1 MLKNKDYIPNIIEFF
16 GLDLRLYGNK
26 MIGCCPVH
34 KGDNKT
40 AFNLW
45 PRSGF
50 WVCRSHNCHEVFD
63 KTFDGLLKGLYA
75 ANYKNWD
82 GGASIDISDKE
93 IDTFYNQII
102 KGNAPTPISIQ
113 PTIIKK
119 TKQFKPLTIDYFLR
133 NLIYPC
139 PFFSK
144 KFSEK
149 IIRDFKIGY
158 CNNPRYPMFGRSVV
172 PIIEMNKVI
181 GYQGRSV
188 FEQCKKCSGYHHPN
202 SMCGEFFEGKW
213 KFNPGFHSN
222 NHLFNYTNVAV
233 VQPKTIFLTESV
245 GNVFRLIEFGIPNA
259 LATFGARFSPYQE
272 DKVRILQPERIV
284 YIKDKGPAGDKI
296 SDLIK
301 KITWAEVIIP
311 ELEYEDDVA
320 AVTKEYFQDKLLK
333 DLMELNI

>member
-63 KTFDGLLKGLYA
+63 KTFDGFLKGLYA

-119 TKQFKPLTIDYFLR
+119 TKQFKQSDIRGVLYLNSVKNVLAIITQIRCAENFLKENG
-133 NLIYPC
+133 NLIQV
-139 PFFSK
+139 FIQ
-144 KFSEK
+144 
-149 IIRDFKIGY
+149 II
-158 CNNPRYPMFGRSVV
+158 
-172 PIIEMNKVI
+172 
-181 GYQGRSV
+181 
-188 FEQCKKCSGYHHPN
+188 
-202 SMCGEFFEGKW
+202 
-213 KFNPGFHSN
+213 
-222 NHLFNYTNVAV
+222 
-233 VQPKTIFLTESV
+233 IFLT
-245 GNVFRLIEFGIPNA
+245 
-259 LATFGARFSPYQE
+259 
-272 DKVRILQPERIV
+272 IL
-284 YIKDKGPAGDKI
+284 
-296 SDLIK
+296 
-301 KITWAEVIIP
+301 
-311 ELEYEDDVA
+311 
-320 AVTKEYFQDKLLK
+320 
-333 DLMELNI
+333 M